1 MTLKT
6 SDREIQCQ
14 YDVRIM
20 LRNTDYKQARAL
32 RATQIDSKARKVL
45 CTSENLQKYYC
56 REKMAPT
63 VQQLSAELMTEAERE
78 AEEDR
83 FLRKSKQSPFIP
95 IGE

>member
-1 MTLKT
+1 
-6 SDREIQCQ
+6 
-14 YDVRIM
+14 
-20 LRNTDYKQARAL
+20 
-32 RATQIDSKARKVL
+32 
-45 CTSENLQKYYC
+45 
-56 REKMAPT
+56 MAPT